1 MKYFIAIIFVFF
13 CLFSQAQHSKK
24 HPDFSQV
31 GNVMSDSEND
41 TIPIVTTSPIDTNKV
56 VDSVKSIAIA
66 VNDTIVNDTI
76 VKDTIVKQSEI
87 IQIVNDSISVAVVD
101 SVRITDT
108 LAVVPLDSVQI
119 QKDTT
124 VIAPVF
130 SNPENLAVSNTVTG
144 DYIIADTKHTDITI
158 ENSIISNLVIE
169 DVESKYLTISS
180 GTMAKITIRNSQI
193 GDILIEDSS
202 IGEIVI
208 ENSKITEFETDD
220 SSIKKQTIL
229 SGKAKPPVIEETPED
244 STTEKVGE

>member
-1 MKYFIAIIFVFF
+1 MKYFFAIIFVFF
-13 CLFSQAQHSKK
+13 YLFSQAQHSKK

-41 TIPIVTTSPIDTNKV
+41 TITIPTDVPIDTNKV
-56 VDSVKSIAIA
+56 VDSVKNIAVV

-76 VKDTIVKQSEI
+76 VKDTIVQNNDTI
-87 IQIVNDSISVAVVD
+87 PIVNDSISVAVID
-101 SVRITDT
+101 SVQIADT
-108 LAVVPLDSVQI
+108 LAVAPIDSLQI

-130 SNPENLAVSNTVTG
+130 SNPENLAISNTVTG
-144 DYIIADTKHTDITI
+144 EYIIADTKHTDITI
-158 ENSIISNLVIE
+158 ESSIISNLVIE
-169 DVESKYLTISS
+169 NVESKFLTISS

-202 IGEIVI
+202 IGEIII
-208 ENSKITEFETDD
+208 ENSKITEFETDN

-229 SGKAKPPVIEETPED
+229 SGKAKPPVIEVVPEVQE
-244 STTEKVGE
+244 TEKTE